1 MKNIQSL
8 LSHLS
13 RQPQFRYLG
22 QHSCYRKFIQL
33 LPPKFQE
40 AIAFVYI
47 ENKTLFIALSHPGY
61 KMELNYNRDLLKS
74 VLTMLREHDT
84 SCSQLEAEKVAIFN
98 SKYFAPTTKENH
110 SSDPKYFELSSA
122 DFLIQTDDKILHEK
136 FESIKNH
143 IISNRTLE

>member
-1 MKNIQSL
+1 
-8 LSHLS
+8 
-13 RQPQFRYLG
+13 
-22 QHSCYRKFIQL
+22 
-33 LPPKFQE
+33 
-40 AIAFVYI
+40 
-47 ENKTLFIALSHPGY
+47 
-61 KMELNYNRDLLKS
+61 MELNYNRDLLKS